1 MSEAKDRESLVA
13 FGRSMFERRLTFGSS
28 GNISVKID
36 GGWLMTPTNVSLG
49 ALDPAKLSRLDA
61 SGKHVAGDAPTK
73 ESFLHLAMYRERAAD
88 AGAVVHLH
96 STHSVAVSCLDG
108 IDLENVLPP
117 ITAYYV
123 MRVGKLPLIP
133 YFAPGDPALG
143 DAVGKLAAK
152 HSAVLLANHGPVVA
166 GSSLSAAV
174 HAIEELEETA
184 RLYLLLHGRP
194 TRYLTPEQVAELRKR
209 FPDP

>member
-1 MSEAKDRESLVA
+1 MTDARESLVA
-13 FGRSMFERRLTFGSS
+13 TGKSMFERRLTFGSS
-28 GNISVKID
+28 GNISVKTAD
-36 GGWLMTPTNVSLG
+36 GWLMSPTNVSLG
-49 ALDPAKLSRLDA
+49 ALDPAKLSQIDS

-73 ESFLHLAMYRERAAD
+73 ESFLHLAMYRERAS

-108 IDLENVLPP
+108 IDPEDVLPP

-133 YFAPGDPALG
+133 YFAPGDPTLG
-143 DAVGKLAAK
+143 EAVGKVAAR

-166 GSSLSAAV
+166 GSSLGAAV
-174 HAIEELEETA
+174 NAIEELEETA

-194 TRYLTPEQVAELRKR
+194 TRYLTPEQVADLKKR
-209 FPDP
+209 FPNP